1 MLQHATT
8 HGVLTGAKPAAPAIT
23 RTRAARLGLLGGSV
37 VATVVLVTVSPR
49 HSSMS
54 VALTFVVAG
63 CSGGLAWLEAR
74 RRILGLHVVAGAIA
88 VVFVVA
94 VLAPPMTSNDLWSY
108 TVYGRMVTTH
118 GVSPYTHVPRDFPG
132 DPFLTRVSP
141 LWRGRASVFGPLWV
155 GWSSIGAGI
164 AGTSALAAR
173 LFFQLTAAAAA
184 TTALILVWRRTRS
197 TAALVFL
204 GLQPAFGAVAI
215 NGGHSDVV
223 IGLAILAA
231 AMALGRRRAVWAG
244 VLVGAAVLVKITA
257 ALALVGVVLWLW
269 HRSRLRAAVIVAA
282 ACAATVVVG
291 YLAFLR
297 DAAHVLQSADH
308 TVTVGSPWNGI
319 ADLVLGS
326 DAGRAWAHPLAPSSF
341 LDGIWLVGTIT
352 VVVIAV
358 VAAWCVA
365 RRAADARL
373 PTGVSA
379 AAYPVGAAYSYP
391 WYAAWSLPCLAD
403 GHPDP
408 IAWVVW
414 TQATIA
420 LAALKLAA
428 HPNGTF
434 GDVVFRWPLT
444 YLAPPLLL
452 VAFLVAAFRPR
463 RRSAPMSGT
472 GLELGHGSTL
482 GGP

>member
-1 MLQHATT
+1 MTDA
-8 HGVLTGAKPAAPAIT
+8 GPAARAIASQIT
-23 RTRAARLGLLGGSV
+23 RTRATRLGLLGGSV
-37 VATVVLVTVSPR
+37 VATVVLVTVSAR

-54 VALTFVVAG
+54 VALTLVAAA
-63 CSGGLAWLEAR
+63 CSGSLTWLEAR
-74 RRILGLHVVAGAIA
+74 QRVLGLHVVAAAIA

-94 VLAPPMTSNDLWSY
+94 VLAPPLTSNDLWSY
-108 TVYGRMVTTH
+108 TLYGRMVTAH
-118 GVSPYTHVPRDFPG
+118 GASPYTHVPRDFPG
-132 DPFLTRVSP
+132 DPFFTRVSP

-155 GWSSIGAGI
+155 GWSSIGAAI

-184 TTALILVWRRTRS
+184 TAALVLVWRRTHS
-197 TAALVFL
+197 TAALAFL

-231 AMALGRRRAVWAG
+231 ALALGRRRAVWAG
-244 VLVGAAVLVKITA
+244 VLVGAAVLIKITA
-257 ALALVGVVLWLW
+257 ALALVGLVLWLW
-269 HRSRLRAAVIVAA
+269 HRSRLRDAVVVAA

-291 YLAFLR
+291 YLAFLG

-341 LDGIWLVGTIT
+341 LDGIWFAGTLT
-352 VVVIAV
+352 VVVLAV
-358 VAAWCVA
+358 VAAWCVD
-365 RRAADARL
+365 RRATDARL
-373 PTGVSA
+373 STGVST

-391 WYAAWSLPCLAD
+391 WYAAWSLPSLAD

-414 TQATIA
+414 TQATVA
-420 LAALKLAA
+420 LAALKLAS

-452 VAFLVAAFRPR
+452 IAFVVAAVRPR
-463 RRSAPMSGT
+463 RESHRRPGT
-472 GLELGHGSTL
+472 GRALGRGSTL
-482 GGP
+482 GGS